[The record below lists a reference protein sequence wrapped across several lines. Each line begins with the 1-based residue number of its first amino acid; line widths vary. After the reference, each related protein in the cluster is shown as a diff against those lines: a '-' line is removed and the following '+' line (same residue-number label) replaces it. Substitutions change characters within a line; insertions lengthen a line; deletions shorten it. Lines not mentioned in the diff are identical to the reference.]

1 MLRNL
6 KCIYASH
13 GNLNRMLTV
22 ANYILLIVPDA
33 AEKVRDRGQIYDKMD
48 CFKAA
53 YSNYRHYLHL
63 QPEADDAANSW
74 ARCVESRQA
83 IAKLI

>member
-6 KCIYASH
+6 KSIYASH

-33 AEKVRDRGQIYDKMD
+33 AEKVRDRG
-48 CFKAA
+48 
-53 YSNYRHYLHL
+53 
-63 QPEADDAANSW
+63 
-74 ARCVESRQA
+74 
-83 IAKLI
+83 